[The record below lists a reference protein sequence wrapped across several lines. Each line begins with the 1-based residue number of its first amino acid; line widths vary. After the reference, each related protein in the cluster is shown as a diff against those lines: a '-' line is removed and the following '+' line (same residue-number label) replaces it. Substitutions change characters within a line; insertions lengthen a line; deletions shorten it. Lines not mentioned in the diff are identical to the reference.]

1 MKLKKILLSICL
13 LGLFSTLGAQES
25 NRVQADTTK
34 KEMTREEV
42 ARELSKM
49 LGKEVTIT
57 STKLP
62 DADIE
67 RARILREDPFAFS
80 NMKIG
85 STSPDFSF
93 EDVNGNIVT
102 SADLKGKYV
111 LIDVWATWCGPCLQE
126 IPALNE
132 MEKKLHGQDITFM
145 SLSIDGEKM
154 KPAWKKMVKDREM
167 GGIQLLAPGEW
178 KDPFLLAYEISAI
191 PRFILLNKEGKV
203 MYPDIRYRP
212 SHPDL
217 CPILE
222 MLLSGEI
229 TEEKAI
235 EYLKKGLPPKDW
247 RGVAA
252 PGFTYKDING
262 KAMSLSDLKGKY
274 VLIDIWATWCGPCLQ
289 EIPHLQALE
298 EKMHHNNI
306 AFVSLSCDE
315 DKAKW
320 EAMVKERQ
328 LKGIQL
334 HTDGDR
340 EFMNTFRVNG
350 IPRFILLDK
359 EGKVL
364 DANLMTRPSNP
375 KIHALLEGLEG
386 I

>member
-1 MKLKKILLSICL
+1 MKIKKLLLTVCVLVACTVAS
-13 LGLFSTLGAQES
+13 AQES
-25 NRVQADTTK
+25 NRMQADSTK

-111 LIDVWATWCGPCLQE
+111 LIDIWATWCGPCVQE
-126 IPALNE
+126 VPYLNKLE
-132 MEKKLHGQDITFM
+132 EKLHGKEIAFM
-145 SLSIDGEKM
+145 SLSIDEEKM
-154 KPAWKKMVKDREM
+154 KETWKKMVKEKEM
-167 GGIQLLAPGEW
+167 GGLQLLAPGGWEN
-178 KDPFLLAYEISAI
+178 PFVQAYEVKAI

-203 MYPDIRYRP
+203 MYPDVRIRP
-212 SHPDL
+212 SSPDL
-217 CPILE
+217 HPILE

-235 EYLKKGLPPKDW
+235 EYLRKGLPPKDW
-247 RGVAA
+247 RGEAA
-252 PGFTYKDING
+252 PEFTYKDING

-298 EKMHHNNI
+298 EKMHNRNI
-306 AFVSLSCDE
+306 AFVSISCDE

-340 EFMNTFRVNG
+340 EFSNAFRLNG